1 MHVLK
6 QLAASSKLIYIK
18 EIEHVSVLFLFQQL
32 QEKYTY
38 KSISD
43 KNHGWSQ
50 RHPLPF
56 FIVGTG
62 EEIH

>member
-1 MHVLK
+1 VLE
-6 QLAASSKLIYIK
+6 QLAASLKLIYKK

-43 KNHGWSQ
+43 KNHGWS
-50 RHPLPF
+50 HFPETSPAF
-56 FIVGTG
+56 FSS
-62 EEIH
+62 